1 MKGQGSIFLAAITRQ
16 EQKITTRRAILQV
29 AAEEFDAKGY
39 VATAISDIA
48 KRLDLT
54 KGSVYF
60 HFPSKA
66 ELASEVIQSY
76 FHMWTPVL
84 KGIEAQE
91 LHGFTALKWASRQVA
106 VAYRDDV
113 AVRASVRLMR
123 ESALID
129 SELPTPFVDWIN
141 MVTKHLQQAQEA
153 GEMRND
159 LNIDEVAWH
168 IVATFFGIQEV
179 SQQLSNRAD
188 IERRIDTLWNFLL
201 PGIET
206 SSAI

>member
-1 MKGQGSIFLAAITRQ
+1 MKGQGLIFLAAITRQ
-16 EQKITTRRAILQV
+16 EQKVTTRRAILQV

-66 ELASEVIQSY
+66 ELASEVIQNY
-76 FHMWTPVL
+76 FHMWAPVL

-91 LHGFTALKWASRQVA
+91 LRGFTALKWASQQVA

-113 AVRASVRLMR
+113 GVRASVRLMR

-129 SELPTPFVDWIN
+129 VELPTPFVGWIS
-141 MVTKHLQQAQEA
+141 MVETHLEQARGA
-153 GEMRND
+153 GELRD
-159 LNIDEVAWH
+159 GLKVEDVAWH

-179 SQQLSNRAD
+179 SHQLSNRAD
-188 IERRIDTLWNFLL
+188 LEDRVEALWELLL
-201 PGIET
+201 PGIT
-206 SSAI
+206 S